1 MKRRDFIALL
11 GSAAGSS
18 VAPAF
23 VVRAQPAAV
32 PVLGFMSARSPED
45 SARELAAFR
54 RGLEEHGQTE
64 GRNLK
69 IEYRWARG
77 DYKRLPALA
86 AELIGLRVNI
96 LMAGGGDGSALA
108 AKAASST
115 VPIVFV
121 MGGDPIKAGLV
132 DGYNRPGRNA
142 TGCVIL
148 SNDIEAKRLG
158 LLREIVPEAALF
170 GALVN
175 PSFPPAAG
183 QLQDLETAAAK
194 IGRPLFVAKASND
207 AELDAGFAALIGAG
221 VNALIVASDPYF
233 DTRRTQIV
241 AFAAEHRLPA
251 IYHNRGYAIDGG
263 LVSYGP
269 NIPGAYH
276 QAGIYCALILNGA
289 QPDDLPVTQPTQFDF
304 VINLKTAETLGMSI
318 SPQLLARADEVME

>member
-1 MKRRDFIALL
+1 MKRRDFILLL
-11 GSAAGSS
+11 GGAASSS

-45 SARELAAFR
+45 SVRELAAFR

-69 IEYRWARG
+69 IEYRWAHG
-77 DYKRLPALA
+77 DYSRLPALA
-86 AELIGLRVNI
+86 AELVGLQVGV
-96 LMAGGGDGSALA
+96 LLAGGGGVSAFA
-108 AKAASST
+108 AKSATST
-115 VPIVFV
+115 IPIVFV

-132 DGYNRPGRNA
+132 DSYNRPGRNA

-158 LLREIVPEAALF
+158 LLREVVPEATLF
-170 GALVN
+170 GAILN

-183 QLQDLETAAAK
+183 QFQDLEKAAAK
-194 IGRPLFVAKASND
+194 IGRRLFVVRASND
-207 AELDAGFAALIGAG
+207 AELDASFSAIIGAG
-221 VNALIVASDPYF
+221 VDALVIASDPFF
-233 DTRRTQIV
+233 DTRRSKII

-251 IYHNRGYAIDGG
+251 IYHNRGYPFDGG

-269 NIPGAYH
+269 NIPDAYH
-276 QAGIYCALILNGA
+276 RAGVYSALILSGT

-304 VINLKTAETLGMSI
+304 VINLKTAKSLEISI
-318 SPQLLARADEVME
+318 SAQLLARADEVIE